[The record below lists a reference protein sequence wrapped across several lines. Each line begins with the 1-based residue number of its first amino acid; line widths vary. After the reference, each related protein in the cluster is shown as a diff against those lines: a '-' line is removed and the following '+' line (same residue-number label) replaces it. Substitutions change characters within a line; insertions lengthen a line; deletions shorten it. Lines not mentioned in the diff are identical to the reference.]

1 MKQQKNYMLIYTL
14 LLVLYYIIISW
25 IFHRNGFEHTES
37 LFYSEKLKI
46 LFEFKENTLT
56 TIGTTFPTTVFLS
69 TVFLSPFGY
78 LFAPIASSIIF
89 MATLF
94 YFVLT
99 DINESQLPFVPLLIA
114 IILLFS
120 IHPQFVFA
128 AISGRNIAAIMFF
141 IYMLFRSLFHYYKT
155 QTTYYLSLAS
165 VFLTCLVFTE
175 INFIWL
181 LLSFF
186 PFIFLVSIDGIKV
199 SKDDPAIYQYYQA
212 LNIRSL
218 RRKLANRTV
227 SLYLILFLLPLSAAY
242 LFRLLNAAHAGSAT
256 YFLSS
261 QYANWRV
268 TGTSPLNTIYELTK
282 GNNVAKQT
290 EIIFQVF
297 VIFLSPTFILSLML
311 FRGKLYELF
320 TLITPMFFFA
330 IILIDSQNYF
340 TTEYYVIMHVVGIAG
355 LIFFGFN
362 RFSNKLNS
370 YLIVATSVTSIFF
383 GIYYYA
389 QTNDVEE
396 QKFYTLISENKNW
409 FEGRKQTEL
418 QQMAEFITSVAS
430 PEKPML
436 IDDAA
441 AYGIMAY
448 LPSLNGLILPLQ
460 KSFVTVI
467 ENPAMAAQYMCIAKR
482 SNRLHNS
489 TVLNAF
495 NLIEIKERASLK
507 PVRIFETDNW
517 IVYSIR

>member
-1 MKQQKNYMLIYTL
+1 MKQQKNFISISTL
-14 LLVLYYIIISW
+14 FLVLYYIIIAW
-25 IFHRNGFEHTES
+25 IFHRNGFEHSES

-56 TIGTTFPTTVFLS
+56 TIGTTFPSTVFLS

-89 MATLF
+89 MSLFF

-99 DINESQLPFVPLLIA
+99 DVKESQLPFVPVLIA
-114 IILLFS
+114 IILLFT

-128 AISGRNIAAIMFF
+128 AISGRNIGAIMFF
-141 IYMLFRSLFHYYKT
+141 LYMLFRSLFNYYKT

-165 VFLTCLVFTE
+165 IFLTGLVFTE
-175 INFIWL
+175 INFVWL

-199 SKDDPAIYQYYQA
+199 SKDEPAIYQYYQA

-227 SLYLILFLLPLSAAY
+227 SLYLILFLLPFSAAY
-242 LFRLLNAAHAGSAT
+242 LFTLLNASHAGSAT

-297 VIFLSPTFILSLML
+297 VIFLSPTFILSLLM
-311 FRGKLYELF
+311 FRGKLHELF
-320 TLITPMFFFA
+320 TLLTPMFFFA
-330 IILIDSQNYF
+330 IILIDSKYYF
-340 TTEYYVIMHVVGIAG
+340 TSEYYVIMHVIGIAG
-355 LIFFGFN
+355 LLFFGY
-362 RFSNKLNS
+362 NKFKQKINS
-370 YLIVATSVTSIFF
+370 FLIIGSSVLSIFF
-383 GIYYYA
+383 GIYYFA
-389 QTNDVEE
+389 QTNDGEE
-396 QKFYTLISENKNW
+396 QKFYTLISENNHW

-448 LPSLNGLILPLQ
+448 MPSLNGLILPLQ

-467 ENPAMAAQYMCIAKR
+467 ENPALAAQYMCIAKKN
-482 SNRLHNS
+482 NRLHNV

-495 NLIEIKERASLK
+495 NLMEIKERAGLK
-507 PVRIFETDNW
+507 TVRIFETENW
-517 IVYSIR
+517 IIYNIR

>member
-1 MKQQKNYMLIYTL
+1 MKQQKNYTLIYTL
-14 LLVLYYIIISW
+14 LIVLYYILTSW
-25 IFHRNGFEHTES
+25 VFHRNGFEHTES

-56 TIGTTFPTTVFLS
+56 TIGTTFPSTVFLS
-69 TVFLSPFGY
+69 AVILSPFGY

-89 MATLF
+89 MSIFF

-99 DINESQLPFVPLLIA
+99 DVRESELPFVPLLVA
-114 IILLFS
+114 IILLFT
-120 IHPQFVFA
+120 IHPQFILA

-141 IYMLFRSLFHYYKT
+141 LYMLFRSLFHYYKT

-165 VFLTCLVFTE
+165 IFLTGLVFTE

-199 SKDDPAIYQYYQA
+199 SKDEPAIYQYYQA

-256 YFLSS
+256 YFLTS

-297 VIFLSPTFILSLML
+297 VIFLSPTFILALTL
-311 FRGKLYELF
+311 FRGKLHELF
-320 TLITPMFFFA
+320 TLLTPMFFFA
-330 IILIDSQNYF
+330 IIIIDTKSYF
-340 TTEYYVIMHVVGIAG
+340 TAEYYVIMHVIGIAG
-355 LIFFGFN
+355 LLFFGYN
-362 RFSNKLNS
+362 RFKPKINNI
-370 YLIVATSVTSIFF
+370 LIVGTSVLSIFF
-383 GIYYYA
+383 GVYYFA
-389 QTNDVEE
+389 QTNDGEE
-396 QKFYTLISENKNW
+396 QKFYTLITENNKW
-409 FEGRKQTEL
+409 FGVRKQTES
-418 QQMAEFITSVAS
+418 QIMAEFITSVAS
-430 PEKPML
+430 SEKPML

-467 ENPAMAAQYMCIAKR
+467 ENPALAAEYVCIAKR
-482 SNRLHNS
+482 NNRLHNI

-495 NLIEIKERASLK
+495 NLMEIKERAGLK
-507 PVRIFETDNW
+507 PVRIFETENW
-517 IVYSIR
+517 VIYIIR

>member
-1 MKQQKNYMLIYTL
+1 MKRQNEYILICTL
-14 LLVLYYIIISW
+14 LMVLYYILLSW
-25 IFHRNGFEHTES
+25 IFHRNGFEHSES

-69 TVFLSPFGY
+69 TVLLSPFGY

-89 MATLF
+89 MSIFL

-99 DINESQLPFVPLLIA
+99 DIRESQLPFFPLLIA
-114 IILLFS
+114 IILLFA

-128 AISGRNIAAIMFF
+128 AISGRNIGAIMFF
-141 IYMLFRSLFHYYKT
+141 LYMLFRSLFHYYKT

-165 VFLTCLVFTE
+165 VFLTCLIFTE

-199 SKDDPAIYQYYQA
+199 SKDEPAIYQYYQA

-242 LFRLLNAAHAGSAT
+242 LFRLLNASHAGSAT

-282 GNNVAKQT
+282 GNIVTKQT

-297 VIFLSPTFILSLML
+297 VIFLSPTFILALLL

-320 TLITPMFFFA
+320 TLLTPMFFFA
-330 IILIDSQNYF
+330 IILIDTKNYF
-340 TTEYYVIMHVVGIAG
+340 TSEYYVIMHVVGIAG
-355 LIFFGFN
+355 LIFLGFN
-362 RFSNKLNS
+362 TFKQKINNFL
-370 YLIVATSVTSIFF
+370 LIGTSLLSIFF
-383 GIYYYA
+383 GIYYFA
-389 QTNDVEE
+389 QTNDGEE
-396 QKFYTLISENKNW
+396 QKFYKLISENKNW
-409 FEGRKQTEL
+409 LEGKKSTEL
-418 QQMAEFITSVAS
+418 QQMAEFISSVAS

-482 SNRLHNS
+482 NNRLHNS

-495 NLIEIKERASLK
+495 NLIEIKERAGLK
-507 PVRIFETDNW
+507 PIRIFETENW